1 MLTSAIQALI
11 FVSPSPISTEE
22 ILEALHMQNSYE
34 SLSID
39 ILEEALVEIQKQF
52 SDISFGFELEK
63 SALGWKFVT
72 KKEYYPVIAS
82 HIESYQ
88 KKRLS
93 KSALETLSIIAFQ
106 PDCTKSDIE
115 LIRGVAADYAI
126 DKLLERELIEISG
139 RKETIGHPAMYRTS
153 PKFLDYFGLNS
164 IDELPK
170 PEKIQQDNALGREEE
185 KINEVN

>member
-11 FVSPSPISTEE
+11 FVSPTPISTEE
-22 ILEALHMQNSYE
+22 ILEALHLQNSYE
-34 SLSID
+34 SLNIE
-39 ILEEALVEIQKQF
+39 ILAETLAQIQKQF
-52 SDISFGFELEK
+52 SEVTFGFELEK

-72 KKEYYPVIAS
+72 KKEFYPVIAS

-106 PDCTKSDIE
+106 PDCTKTDIE

-170 PEKIQQDNALGREEE
+170 PEKMQQENMLGKEGEHDNAS
-185 KINEVN
+185 N

>member
-11 FVSPSPISTEE
+11 FVSPTPISTEE
-22 ILEALHMQNSYE
+22 ILEALHLQNSYE
-34 SLSID
+34 SLNIE
-39 ILEEALVEIQKQF
+39 ILTETLAEIQKQF
-52 SDISFGFELEK
+52 SEVTFGFELEK

-72 KKEYYPVIAS
+72 KKEHYPVIAS

-106 PDCTKSDIE
+106 PDCTKTDIE

-164 IDELPK
+164 IEELPK
-170 PEKIQQDNALGREEE
+170 PEKIQQENALGQEEE
-185 KINEVN
+185 DTNEVN